1 MALTAEQEK
10 ELKQLKTINSP
21 VPSQK
26 KRIRQLQQLK
36 RTKRTVIPTGPKVVP
51 ITDKYPSGKFAGPST
66 KKTKEKKKP
75 LFKLRPDRTTTAK
88 ERRDKVDASLKLKK
102 KPINTTTKPINKR
115 ILKST
120 TGSVSLPKKKLKQVP
135 TDPPKKKKIIS
146 SVRKPKLG
154 TKTGP
159 YKAPEPKKES
169 TFDLLKMLRKVF
181 SPNETIST
189 AKIKKALP
197 DKTTTKQIK
206 SLQEA
211 LKPTVKAEP
220 IVKAKSNDGRPFVRK
235 LRSRIRQDQLAKKPI
250 KPIEVSDELGGPIK
264 NKTKPKVTDK
274 GIKQRQTLSKS
285 GKDMGKAIGE
295 GIKQRQDKKSID
307 KKKVPVVKTKP
318 IIETADQ
325 ANKRIRLS
333 NISKRD
339 KSEIYAG
346 AGKHKDTKDTRVSSA
361 PGKPISKLKPKERFD
376 IPHGSGEAGTGGI
389 SSLLQKHV
397 DSSGGWEAYGPKSMS
412 SKIGKLFGED
422 PKASNMISKAETT
435 LYNKLL
441 EKRNKEDPNENVLT
455 SAEEAHMKKVE
466 SRRKGGKIGK
476 KKKKTKQGYK
486 SRKNESIAMRV
497 KKKRTKKKL
506 KASRNES
513 YGKWGKG
520 KGKGKVNKV
529 FRRGGGK
536 ALRGFGNATYSNKLY

>member
-1 MALTAEQEK
+1 MALTVEQEK
-10 ELKQLKTINSP
+10 ELKKLKTINSP

-36 RTKRTVIPTGPKVVP
+36 RTERTVIPTGPKVVP

-75 LFKLRPDRTTTAK
+75 LFKLKPDRQTTAK
-88 ERRDKVDASLKLKK
+88 QRMDKVDASLKLKK
-102 KPINTTTKPINKR
+102 KPIKIKNKPINKR
-115 ILKST
+115 ILEST
-120 TGSVSLPKKKLKQVP
+120 TGSVNLPKKRLEQVP
-135 TDPPKKKKIIS
+135 TDPPKKKKLIS

-159 YKAPEPKKES
+159 YKAPKPQEKS

-189 AKIKKALP
+189 DKIKKALP

-206 SLQEA
+206 SLQAA

-220 IVKAKSNDGRPFVRK
+220 KPIVKAKP
-235 LRSRIRQDQLAKKPI
+235 
-250 KPIEVSDELGGPIK
+250 K
-264 NKTKPKVTDK
+264 NRLEILKNIGKTKPKVKVTDKGIKQRQTLSKSGKDMGKAIGK

-295 GIKQRQDKKSID
+295 GIKQRQDKKPID
-307 KKKVPVVKTKP
+307 KKKVLPKAPVVTKKDDRKSP
-318 IIETADQ
+318 GHPSI
-325 ANKRIRLS
+325 
-333 NISKRD
+333 RD
-339 KSEIYAG
+339 KASVAKPPKIDFTAG
-346 AGKHKDTKDTRVSSA
+346 DKIRKERKIPKGVMDDGQKYNPDDVLGRNKAFQDWAKNNK
-361 PGKPISKLKPKERFD
+361 SKL
-376 IPHGSGEAGTGGI
+376 TGMNENFFEKGLAKI
-389 SSLLQKHV
+389 GGGKIRSNLRSSLDGFYSHLM
-397 DSSGGWEAYGPKSMS
+397 D
-412 SKIGKLFGED
+412 
-422 PKASNMISKAETT
+422 
-435 LYNKLL
+435 
-441 EKRNKEDPNENVLT
+441 KRNSLEGLT
-455 SAEEAHMKKVE
+455 ESEESFVKNTRK
-466 SRRKGGKIGK
+466 KGGKVGK

-497 KKKRTKKKL
+497 KKKRTKKQL
-506 KASRNES
+506 KSSRNES